1 MVIRRGL
8 EPDFE
13 SVAGERRYEELHR
26 AEQPVA
32 GTLSDACKVVS
43 TLTADMNA
51 ATEIIGTLPSAISA
65 LSLARWLASGP
76 TLPRG

>member
-13 SVAGERRYEELHR
+13 SIAGERRYEELHR

-32 GTLSDACKVVS
+32 GMLSDACKVVS
-43 TLTADMNA
+43 TLATDMNTV
-51 ATEIIGTLPSAISA
+51 TEIIGSLPTAISA
-65 LSLARWLASGP
+65 LSLARWLASTLP
-76 TLPRG
+76 LPRG